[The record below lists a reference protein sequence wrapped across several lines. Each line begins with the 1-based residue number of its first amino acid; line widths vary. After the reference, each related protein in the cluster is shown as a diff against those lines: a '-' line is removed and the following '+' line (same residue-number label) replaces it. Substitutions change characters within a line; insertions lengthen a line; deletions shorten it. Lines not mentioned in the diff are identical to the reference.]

1 MYTFL
6 PMFRRKTIVLV
17 DKENKRLF
25 VKKMDKYA
33 MKMKAKG
40 WEVYVVGEV
49 GLMLG
54 TVVRCPL
61 SVKATNTTRR
71 RVALPAARG

>member
-1 MYTFL
+1 
-6 PMFRRKTIVLV
+6 MFRRKTVMLI

-25 VKKMDKYA
+25 VKKVNKYA
-33 MKMKAKG
+33 MKMLAKG

-54 TVVRCPL
+54 TVVRRPL
-61 SVKATNTTRR
+61 S
-71 RVALPAARG
+71 

>member
-6 PMFRRKTIVLV
+6 PMFRRKTVVLI

-25 VKKMDKYA
+25 VKKIDKYA
-33 MKMKAKG
+33 MKMQAKG

-61 SVKATNTTRR
+61 SVKATNTRR
-71 RVALPAARG
+71 RVVLPAARG

>member
-6 PMFRRKTIVLV
+6 PMFRRKTVVLV

-25 VKKMDKYA
+25 VKKMNKYA
-33 MKMKAKG
+33 MKMQGKG
-40 WEVYVVGEV
+40 WEMYVVGEV

-54 TVVRCPL
+54 TVVR
-61 SVKATNTTRR
+61 
-71 RVALPAARG
+71 

>member
-6 PMFRRKTIVLV
+6 PMFRRKTVVLI

-33 MKMKAKG
+33 MKKMQAEG

-61 SVKATNTTRR
+61 S
-71 RVALPAARG
+71 